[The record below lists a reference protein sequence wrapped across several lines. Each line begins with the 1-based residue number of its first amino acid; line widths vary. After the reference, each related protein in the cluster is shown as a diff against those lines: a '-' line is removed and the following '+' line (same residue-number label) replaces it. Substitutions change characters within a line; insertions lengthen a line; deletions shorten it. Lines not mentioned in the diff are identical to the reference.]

1 MTNSYTHLGNTKIQ
15 KLLLRLSFPS
25 MIAMFANAL
34 YNIVDTIFV
43 GKGVGS
49 LGIAA
54 VAIVLPIMAIVSS
67 FAHLIGIGT
76 STLISRQLGRGKTEE
91 VNKIAGNGFLMIIL
105 VGFFFSFIGLMF
117 TDPILRGFGATE
129 TILPYAHKFAEVIFI
144 GMLWFPFCVST
155 SNYLRAEGNA
165 RDAMNAMLIG
175 ILLNVI
181 LDYILIFP
189 LQMGI
194 KGAAIATIAG
204 KFATLIYLIIY
215 FLKRKSIISFSIH
228 KLKIQKHI
236 FKPTISVGLSGFGMR
251 SSSSVA
257 NVVLNHTLGTLGG
270 DMAIAIFG
278 IIYKVT
284 LFLGMPLFG
293 LNQGM
298 LPIIGYN
305 YGADNRERII
315 STIKLS
321 FLYSVIYGSAAVI
334 LFQVFSKEVFSL
346 FTNEPNL
353 LDTGPRAFRI
363 IISMMWLMGIST
375 CSMGAHQAMGKPKS
389 AFILAIQ
396 RWVLLIIPLILIL
409 PRIANLELD
418 GVWYAFPA
426 ADLLAAAVSLI
437 FLYKTFLRERIIAS
451 KTYTN

>member
-1 MTNSYTHLGNTKIQ
+1 
-15 KLLLRLSFPS
+15 

-129 TILPYAHKFAEVIFI
+129 TILPYAHRFGKIIFI

-194 KGAAIATIAG
+194 RGAAIATIAG

-215 FLKRKSIISFSIH
+215 FLQRKSIISFSFQ
-228 KLKIQKHI
+228 KLRIQKHI
-236 FKPTISVGLSGFGMR
+236 LKPTVSVGLSGFGMR

-257 NVVLNHTLGTLGG
+257 NVVLNHTLGSLGG

-278 IIYKVT
+278 IIYKIT

-298 LPIIGYN
+298 LPIVGYN
-305 YGADNRERII
+305 YGADKRERIVK
-315 STIKLS
+315 TIKLG
-321 FLYSVIYGSAAVI
+321 YSYSLIYGIIAVV
-334 LFQVFSKEVFSL
+334 LFMVFSKEVFAL
-346 FTNEPNL
+346 FTNEATL
-353 LDTGPRAFRI
+353 LEHGPRALRI
-363 IISMMWLMGIST
+363 IISMMWLMGIAT
-375 CSMGAHQAMGKPKS
+375 CTMGVHQAMGKARS

-396 RWVLLIIPLILIL
+396 RWVLLIVPLILVL
-409 PRIANLELD
+409 PKIGNLGLD
-418 GVWYAFPA
+418 GVWYAFPIADFMA
-426 ADLLAAAVSLI
+426 ALIASLLV
-437 FLYKTFLRERIIAS
+437 YKTLKKENIIS
-451 KTYTN
+451 

>member
-1 MTNSYTHLGNTKIQ
+1 
-15 KLLLRLSFPS
+15 

-129 TILPYAHKFAEVIFI
+129 TILPYAHRFGKIIFI

-194 KGAAIATIAG
+194 RGAAIATIAG

-215 FLKRKSIISFSIH
+215 FLQRKSIISFSFQ
-228 KLKIQKHI
+228 KLRIQKHI
-236 FKPTISVGLSGFGMR
+236 LKPTVSVGLSGFGMR

-257 NVVLNHTLGTLGG
+257 NVVLNHTLGSLGG

-278 IIYKVT
+278 IIYKIT

-298 LPIIGYN
+298 LPIVGYN
-305 YGADNRERII
+305 YGADKRERIVK
-315 STIKLS
+315 TIKLG
-321 FLYSVIYGSAAVI
+321 YSYSLIYGIIAVV
-334 LFQVFSKEVFSL
+334 LFMVFSKEVFAL
-346 FTNEPNL
+346 FTNEATL
-353 LDTGPRAFRI
+353 LEHGPRALRI
-363 IISMMWLMGIST
+363 IISMMWLMGIAT
-375 CSMGAHQAMGKPKS
+375 CTMGVHQAMGKARS

-396 RWVLLIIPLILIL
+396 RWVLLIVPLILVL
-409 PRIANLELD
+409 PKIGNLGLD
-418 GVWYAFPA
+418 GVWYAFPIADFTA
-426 ADLLAAAVSLI
+426 ALIASLLV
-437 FLYKTFLRERIIAS
+437 YKTLKKEYIIS
-451 KTYTN
+451 

>member
-1 MTNSYTHLGNTKIQ
+1 
-15 KLLLRLSFPS
+15 

-129 TILPYAHKFAEVIFI
+129 TILPYAHRFGKIIFI

-194 KGAAIATIAG
+194 RGAAIATIAG

-215 FLKRKSIISFSIH
+215 FLQRKSIISFSFK
-228 KLKIQKHI
+228 KLRIQKHI
-236 FKPTISVGLSGFGMR
+236 LKPTVSVGLSGFGMR

-257 NVVLNHTLGTLGG
+257 NVVLNHTLGSLGG

-278 IIYKVT
+278 IIYKIT

-298 LPIIGYN
+298 LPIVGYN
-305 YGADNRERII
+305 YGADKRERIVK
-315 STIKLS
+315 TIKLG
-321 FLYSVIYGSAAVI
+321 YSYSLIYGIIAVV
-334 LFQVFSKEVFSL
+334 LFMVFSKEVFAL
-346 FTNEPNL
+346 FTNEATL
-353 LDTGPRAFRI
+353 LEHGPRALRI
-363 IISMMWLMGIST
+363 IISMMWLMGIAT
-375 CSMGAHQAMGKPKS
+375 CTMGVHQAMGKARS

-396 RWVLLIIPLILIL
+396 RWVLLIVPLILVL
-409 PRIANLELD
+409 PKIGNLGLD
-418 GVWYAFPA
+418 GVWYAFPIADFTA
-426 ADLLAAAVSLI
+426 ALIASLLV
-437 FLYKTFLRERIIAS
+437 YKTLKKEYIIS
-451 KTYTN
+451 

>member
-76 STLISRQLGRGKTEE
+76 PTLISRQLGRGKTEE

-129 TILPYAHKFAEVIFI
+129 TILPYAHRFGKIIFI

-175 ILLNVI
+175 ILINVI
-181 LDYILIFP
+181 LDYIFIFP
-189 LQMGI
+189 LQMGM
-194 KGAAIATIAG
+194 KGAALATIIG
-204 KFATLIYLIIY
+204 KFTTFLYLIRY
-215 FLKRKSIISFSIH
+215 FRQPHHVIKFR
-228 KLKIQKHI
+228 
-236 FKPTISVGLSGFGMR
+236 
-251 SSSSVA
+251 
-257 NVVLNHTLGTLGG
+257 LNH
-270 DMAIAIFG
+270 
-278 IIYKVT
+278 
-284 LFLGMPLFG
+284 
-293 LNQGM
+293 
-298 LPIIGYN
+298 
-305 YGADNRERII
+305 
-315 STIKLS
+315 
-321 FLYSVIYGSAAVI
+321 
-334 LFQVFSKEVFSL
+334 
-346 FTNEPNL
+346 
-353 LDTGPRAFRI
+353 
-363 IISMMWLMGIST
+363 
-375 CSMGAHQAMGKPKS
+375 
-389 AFILAIQ
+389 
-396 RWVLLIIPLILIL
+396 
-409 PRIANLELD
+409 
-418 GVWYAFPA
+418 
-426 ADLLAAAVSLI
+426 
-437 FLYKTFLRERIIAS
+437 
-451 KTYTN
+451 

>member
-1 MTNSYTHLGNTKIQ
+1 MAESHEHLGNTKIQ

-129 TILPYAHKFAEVIFI
+129 TILPYAHRFGKIIFI

-194 KGAAIATIAG
+194 RGAAIATIAG
-204 KFATLIYLIIY
+204 KFATLIYLVIY
-215 FLKRKSIISFSIH
+215 FLQRKSIISFSFQ
-228 KLKIQKHI
+228 KLRIQKHI
-236 FKPTISVGLSGFGMR
+236 LKPTVSVGLSGFGMR

-257 NVVLNHTLGTLGG
+257 NVVLNHTLGSLGG

-278 IIYKVT
+278 IIYKIT

-298 LPIIGYN
+298 LPIVGYN
-305 YGADNRERII
+305 YGADKRDRIVK
-315 STIKLS
+315 TIKLG
-321 FLYSVIYGSAAVI
+321 YSYSLIYGIIAVV
-334 LFQVFSKEVFSL
+334 LFMVFSKEVFAL
-346 FTNEPNL
+346 FTNEATL
-353 LDTGPRAFRI
+353 LEHGPRALRI
-363 IISMMWLMGIST
+363 IISMMWLMGIAT
-375 CSMGAHQAMGKPKS
+375 CTMGVHQAMGKAKS

-396 RWVLLIIPLILIL
+396 RWVLLIVPLILVL
-409 PRIANLELD
+409 PKIGNLGLD
-418 GVWYAFPA
+418 GVWYAFPIADFTA
-426 ADLLAAAVSLI
+426 ALIASLLV
-437 FLYKTFLRERIIAS
+437 YKTLKKENIIS
-451 KTYTN
+451 

>member
-1 MTNSYTHLGNTKIQ
+1 
-15 KLLLRLSFPS
+15 

-129 TILPYAHKFAEVIFI
+129 TILPYAHRFGKIIFI

-194 KGAAIATIAG
+194 RGAAIATIAG

-215 FLKRKSIISFSIH
+215 FLQRKSIISFSFQ
-228 KLKIQKHI
+228 KLRIQKHI
-236 FKPTISVGLSGFGMR
+236 LKPTVSVGLSGFGMR

-257 NVVLNHTLGTLGG
+257 NVVLNHTLGSLGG

-278 IIYKVT
+278 IIYKIT

-293 LNQGM
+293 LILGM
-298 LPIIGYN
+298 LPIVGYN
-305 YGADNRERII
+305 YGADKRERIVK
-315 STIKLS
+315 TIKLG
-321 FLYSVIYGSAAVI
+321 YSYSLIYGIIAVV
-334 LFQVFSKEVFSL
+334 LFMVFSKEVFAL
-346 FTNEPNL
+346 FTNEATL
-353 LDTGPRAFRI
+353 LEHGPRALRI
-363 IISMMWLMGIST
+363 IISMMWLMGIAT
-375 CSMGAHQAMGKPKS
+375 CTMGVHQAMGKARS

-396 RWVLLIIPLILIL
+396 RWVLLIVPLILVL
-409 PRIANLELD
+409 PKIGNLGLD
-418 GVWYAFPA
+418 GVWYAFPIADFTA
-426 ADLLAAAVSLI
+426 ALIASLLV
-437 FLYKTFLRERIIAS
+437 YKTLKKEYIIS
-451 KTYTN
+451 